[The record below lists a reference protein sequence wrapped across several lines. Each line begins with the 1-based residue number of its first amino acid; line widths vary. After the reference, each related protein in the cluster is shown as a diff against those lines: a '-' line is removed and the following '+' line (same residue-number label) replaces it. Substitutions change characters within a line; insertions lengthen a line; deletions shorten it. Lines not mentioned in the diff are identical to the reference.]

1 MMSDDDDQLGEG
13 ITELDDFLTVNI
25 KGLMLWA

>member
-1 MMSDDDDQLGEG
+1 MMTDDQLGEG